1 MKQSILVQGVD
12 GTPVLAIFICF
23 SSAQMFLMFFICI
36 HTSYVSWKIYS
47 FSMSFSYQNGIYL
60 SPSSSR
66 DILFHHGLDKNH
78 FEHNYS
84 KISVCQTK
92 QNSQLRPTKDNN
104 KADTKFPFKKFMKI
118 LLQITVSKTFELF
131 KFVHILLQFRLSV
144 LIYGIIHPGCFHIY
158 HFFLVQIFWTN
169 ICVAV

>member
-1 MKQSILVQGVD
+1 MHLNISKKILANATEVCKSMKQSILVQGVD

-104 KADTKFPFKKFMKI
+104 KANTKFPFKKFMKI
-118 LLQITVSKTFELF
+118 LLQITVSKMFELF
-131 KFVHILLQFRLSV
+131 KFAHILLQF
-144 LIYGIIHPGCFHIY
+144 
-158 HFFLVQIFWTN
+158 
-169 ICVAV
+169 